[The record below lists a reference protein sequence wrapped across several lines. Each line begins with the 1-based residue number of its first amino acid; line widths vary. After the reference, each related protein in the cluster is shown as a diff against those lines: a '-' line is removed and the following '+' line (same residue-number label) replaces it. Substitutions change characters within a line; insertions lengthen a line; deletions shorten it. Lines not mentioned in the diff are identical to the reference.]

1 MFAILMTLW
10 PLFALILLGCILK
23 RRPVFDAGFWNGAEK
38 LNYYILFPALLI
50 NSLAV
55 APLDNPQLPKLAA
68 ALVIMLGL
76 STAAFAVVKRLRG
89 IPTAEFG
96 VLLQGAIRFNTYL
109 GLSIVNDFYGP
120 SGVAVA
126 AVILAVLVPLCN
138 IISVVALSE
147 FQQLSLRR
155 LLLPILTNPL
165 IISCIIGMFLNV
177 TGTGLPYNTDQFAGL
192 LAGASLPLGLL
203 CVGAALQVAT
213 IRYSALKISLN
224 SLVRL
229 CVMPLLAIA
238 VATVMGLT
246 QLEYQL
252 FVIFFAIPTAPTAP
266 TAYILS
272 RQLGGDSQ
280 LMAGIITFQTMVAI
294 LTLPVVLTMIT

>member
-55 APLDNPQLPKLAA
+55 APLDNPQLPKLAI

-76 STAAFAVVKRLRG
+76 ATAAFAVVKRLRG

-165 IISCIIGMFLNV
+165 IISCIIGMLLNV
-177 TGTGLPYNTDQFAGL
+177 TGAGLPYNTGQFARL

-229 CVMPLLAIA
+229 CVMPLLAIT

-252 FVIFFAIPTAPTAP
+252 FVIFFAIP

-280 LMAGIITFQTMVAI
+280 LMAGIITFQTMVAV

>member
-55 APLDNPQLPKLAA
+55 APLDNPQLPKLAI

-76 STAAFAVVKRLRG
+76 ATAAFAVVKRLRG

-147 FQQLSLRR
+147 FRQLSLRR

-165 IISCIIGMFLNV
+165 IISCIIGMLLNV
-177 TGTGLPYNTDQFAGL
+177 TGAGLPYNTGQFARL

-229 CVMPLLAIA
+229 CVMPLLAIT

-252 FVIFFAIPTAPTAP
+252 FVIFFAIPTAPTA
-266 TAYILS
+266 
-272 RQLGGDSQ
+272 
-280 LMAGIITFQTMVAI
+280 
-294 LTLPVVLTMIT
+294 

>member
-1 MFAILMTLW
+1 MMRQ
-10 PLFALILLGCILK
+10 LLSCRISADVRNSDDIMAVVCADSARLYSEAEAG
-23 RRPVFDAGFWNGAEK
+23 FDAGFWNGAEK

-76 STAAFAVVKRLRG
+76 ATAAFAVVRRFRG

-120 SGVAVA
+120 SGMAVA

-147 FQQLSLRR
+147 LKQLSLRR
-155 LLLPILTNPL
+155 LLLPVLTNPL
-165 IISCIIGMFLNV
+165 IISCIIGMLLNV
-177 TGTGLPYNTDQFAGL
+177 SGIGLPYNTGQLARL

-224 SLVRL
+224 SVVRL
-229 CVMPLLAIA
+229 CIMPLLAIA
-238 VATVMGLT
+238 VAAVTGLT

-252 FVIFFAIPTAPTAP
+252 FVIF
-266 TAYILS
+266 
-272 RQLGGDSQ
+272 
-280 LMAGIITFQTMVAI
+280 
-294 LTLPVVLTMIT
+294 LPFRRHRPPIFYRASSAVTVS

>member
-55 APLDNPQLPKLAA
+55 APLDNPQLPKLAI

-76 STAAFAVVKRLRG
+76 ATAAFAVVKRLRG

-126 AVILAVLVPLCN
+126 VAAVILAVLV
-138 IISVVALSE
+138 
-147 FQQLSLRR
+147 
-155 LLLPILTNPL
+155 
-165 IISCIIGMFLNV
+165 
-177 TGTGLPYNTDQFAGL
+177 
-192 LAGASLPLGLL
+192 
-203 CVGAALQVAT
+203 
-213 IRYSALKISLN
+213 
-224 SLVRL
+224 
-229 CVMPLLAIA
+229 
-238 VATVMGLT
+238 
-246 QLEYQL
+246 
-252 FVIFFAIPTAPTAP
+252 
-266 TAYILS
+266 
-272 RQLGGDSQ
+272 
-280 LMAGIITFQTMVAI
+280 
-294 LTLPVVLTMIT
+294 

>member
-55 APLDNPQLPKLAA
+55 APLDNPQLPKLAI

-76 STAAFAVVKRLRG
+76 ATAAFAVVKRLRG

-165 IISCIIGMFLNV
+165 IISCIIGMLLNV
-177 TGTGLPYNTDQFAGL
+177 T
-192 LAGASLPLGLL
+192 GASLPLGLL

-252 FVIFFAIPTAPTAP
+252 FVIFFAIPTAPTA
-266 TAYILS
+266 YILS

-280 LMAGIITFQTMVAI
+280 LMAGIITFQTMVAV

>member
-76 STAAFAVVKRLRG
+76 ATAAFAVVKRLRG

-126 AVILAVLVPLCN
+126 AVVLAVLVPLCN

-165 IISCIIGMFLNV
+165 IISCIIGMLLNV
-177 TGTGLPYNTDQFAGL
+177 SGIGLPYNTGQFARL

-224 SLVRL
+224 SVVRL
-229 CVMPLLAIA
+229 CIMPLLAIA
-238 VATVMGLT
+238 VAAVTGLA

-252 FVIFFAIPTAPTAP
+252 FVIFFAIPTAP

-280 LMAGIITFQTMVAI
+280 LMAGIITFQTMVAV

>member
-76 STAAFAVVKRLRG
+76 ATAAFAVVRRFRG

-120 SGVAVA
+120 PGMAVA

-147 FQQLSLRR
+147 FKQLSLRR
-155 LLLPILTNPL
+155 LLLPVLTNPL
-165 IISCIIGMFLNV
+165 IISCIIGMLLNV
-177 TGTGLPYNTDQFAGL
+177 SGIGLPYNTGQLARL

-224 SLVRL
+224 SVVRL
-229 CVMPLLAIA
+229 CIMPLLAIA
-238 VATVMGLT
+238 VAAVTGLT
-246 QLEYQL
+246 HLEYQL
-252 FVIFFAIPTAPTAP
+252 FVIFFAIPTAP

-280 LMAGIITFQTMVAI
+280 LMAGIITFQTMVAV

>member
-76 STAAFAVVKRLRG
+76 ATAAFAVVRRFRG

-120 SGVAVA
+120 SGMAVA
-126 AVILAVLVPLCN
+126 AVILAVLVLCN

-147 FQQLSLRR
+147 FKQLSLRR
-155 LLLPILTNPL
+155 LLLPVLTNPL
-165 IISCIIGMFLNV
+165 IISCIIGMLLNV
-177 TGTGLPYNTDQFAGL
+177 SGIGLPYNTGQFARL

-203 CVGAALQVAT
+203 CVGAALQIAT

-224 SLVRL
+224 SVVRL
-229 CVMPLLAIA
+229 CIVPLLAIA
-238 VATVMGLT
+238 VAAVTGLT

-252 FVIFFAIPTAPTAP
+252 FVIFFAIPTAP

-280 LMAGIITFQTMVAI
+280 LMAGIITFQTMVAV

>member
-76 STAAFAVVKRLRG
+76 ATAAFAVVRRFRG

-120 SGVAVA
+120 SGMAVA

-147 FQQLSLRR
+147 SKQLSLRR
-155 LLLPILTNPL
+155 LLLPVLTNPL
-165 IISCIIGMFLNV
+165 IISCIIGMLLNV
-177 TGTGLPYNTDQFAGL
+177 SGIGLPYNTGQFARL

-203 CVGAALQVAT
+203 CVGAALQIAT

-224 SLVRL
+224 SVVRL
-229 CVMPLLAIA
+229 CIMPLLAIA
-238 VATVMGLT
+238 VAAVTGLT

-252 FVIFFAIPTAPTAP
+252 FVIFFAIPTAPTA
-266 TAYILS
+266 YILS
-272 RQLGGDSQ
+272 RQLGG
-280 LMAGIITFQTMVAI
+280 
-294 LTLPVVLTMIT
+294 

>member
-55 APLDNPQLPKLAA
+55 APLDNPQLPKLAIV
-68 ALVIMLGL
+68 LVIMLGL
-76 STAAFAVVKRLRG
+76 ATAAFAVVKRLRG

-138 IISVVALSE
+138 IISVIALSE

-165 IISCIIGMFLNV
+165 IISCIIGMLLNV
-177 TGTGLPYNTDQFAGL
+177 TGTGL

-203 CVGAALQVAT
+203 CVGAALQTAT

-229 CVMPLLAIA
+229 CVMPLLAIT

-252 FVIFFAIPTAPTAP
+252 FVIFFAIPTAP

-280 LMAGIITFQTMVAI
+280 LMAGIITFQTMVAV

>member
-55 APLDNPQLPKLAA
+55 APLDNPQLPKLAI

-76 STAAFAVVKRLRG
+76 ATAAFAVVKRLRG

-165 IISCIIGMFLNV
+165 IISCIIGMLLNV
-177 TGTGLPYNTDQFAGL
+177 TGAGLPYNTGQFARL
-192 LAGASLPLGLL
+192 LAGPVCRWGCSVSGRHCRWRP
-203 CVGAALQVAT
+203 
-213 IRYSALKISLN
+213 S
-224 SLVRL
+224 
-229 CVMPLLAIA
+229 
-238 VATVMGLT
+238 
-246 QLEYQL
+246 
-252 FVIFFAIPTAPTAP
+252 AIPP
-266 TAYILS
+266 
-272 RQLGGDSQ
+272 
-280 LMAGIITFQTMVAI
+280 
-294 LTLPVVLTMIT
+294 

>member
-10 PLFALILLGCILK
+10 PLFALILLGCVLK

-50 NSLAV
+50 SSLAT
-55 APLDNPQLPKLAA
+55 APLDNPQLPKLALS
-68 ALVIMLGL
+68 LVIMLGL
-76 STAAFAVVKRLRG
+76 ATIGFVIAKRFRS
-89 IPTAEFG
+89 IPVAEFG
-96 VLLQGAIRFNTYL
+96 VLIQGAIRFNTYL

-120 SGVAVA
+120 PGVAVA

-138 IISVVALSE
+138 IISVISLSE

-155 LLLPILTNPL
+155 LLVPVLTNPL
-165 IISCIIGMFLNV
+165 IISCIIGMLLNIS
-177 TGTGLPYNTDQFAGL
+177 GIGLPYNTHQFAKL

-213 IRYSALKISLN
+213 IRYSALKIGFN
-224 SLVRL
+224 SALRL
-229 CVMPLLAIA
+229 CLMPLLAIA
-238 VATVMGLT
+238 VAAVTGLND
-246 QLEYQL
+246 LEYHL
-252 FVIFFAIPTAPTAP
+252 FVIFFAIPTAP

-280 LMAGIITFQTMVAI
+280 LMAGIITFQTMVAV
-294 LTLPVVLTMIT
+294 LTLPVIITMIT

>member
-55 APLDNPQLPKLAA
+55 APLDNPQLPKLAI

-76 STAAFAVVKRLRG
+76 ATAAFAVVKRLRG

-147 FQQLSLRR
+147 FRQLSLRR

-165 IISCIIGMFLNV
+165 IISCIIGMLLNV
-177 TGTGLPYNTDQFAGL
+177 TGAGLPYNTGQFARL

-203 CVGAALQVAT
+203 CVGAALQVAA

-252 FVIFFAIPTAPTAP
+252 FVIFFAIPTAPTA
-266 TAYILS
+266 YILS

-280 LMAGIITFQTMVAI
+280 LMAGIITFQTMVAV